1 MKDVEKEPLA
11 SVAVVATIDPSK
23 VMVTLEEA
31 AKPESEAV
39 TDEPIFPEVGFRVS
53 EGLLVTVKVA
63 VARLRAAS
71 KALIV

>member
-31 AKPESEAV
+31 AKPKS
-39 TDEPIFPEVGFRVS
+39 
-53 EGLLVTVKVA
+53 
-63 VARLRAAS
+63 
-71 KALIV
+71 